1 MGFSRQEYWSG
12 VPSSSPAAVVADLQ
26 YALKGIQ
33 GKDQDEA
40 LSALGKLEELA
51 LKEVFSGETFMDLVS
66 CTLSCSCR
74 KVLKLL
80 NKMPVPQEDCLL
92 F

>member
-1 MGFSRQEYWSG
+1 M
-12 VPSSSPAAVVADLQ
+12 
-26 YALKGIQ
+26 KGIE
-33 GKDQDEA
+33 GEDQDKA
-40 LSALGKLEELA
+40 LCALGKLEEPA
-51 LKEVFSGETFMDLVS
+51 LKEVFSGESFMDLVS
-66 CTLSCSCR
+66 CTLSRSCR